1 LANNFGGSFADA
13 FEKSY
18 ATSSNNYSDMMRDK
32 IKQDQQKADQKYKA
46 TTLMHSNIAMA
57 SELPDKDMAK
67 KILGIIESVGADPD
81 SQKNIGE
88 MIQKSMMPKE
98 AINVYNVGQSGDLV
112 QAGQVPAGS
121 KVFKKA
127 LTADEVG
134 ARTEASEGVKYDFK
148 RKDAFAKI
156 QEQVISKGI
165 DMTAEEKAKLVSAK
179 QGQKSLV
186 EARAMLE
193 SENFVRLII
202 QADTGAIGKLS
213 TAGETNLRKYNT
225 AITDT
230 IFNYVFAKS
239 GAQVSDKERRA
250 FEEIYGAKIGDTID
264 VVKYK
269 AGKLQDFFDITE
281 QVMDPNQVAGLTVA
295 QTTQR
300 LKDIKSQLDE
310 LGASPENS
318 ELIIDSIKNKAFN
331 SDDMVTIYSKSGKS
345 KKVSKEEAKKM
356 GVKGV

>member
-1 LANNFGGSFADA
+1 MANFGGSFADA

-18 ATSSNNYSDMMRDK
+18 NTSSNNYSDQIRDK
-32 IKQDQQKADQKYKA
+32 IKQDQLKASEKYKA
-46 TTLMHSNIAMA
+46 TTTMHSNIAMA
-57 SELPDKDMAK
+57 SGLKDADMAK
-67 KILGIIESVGADPD
+67 KIVGIIESVGEDFD
-81 SQKNIGE
+81 TQRNIGE
-88 MIQKSMMPKE
+88 MIAKQMAPPV
-98 AINVYNVGQSGDLV
+98 NVYNVGQSGDLM

-134 ARTEASEGVKYDFK
+134 ARTEASEDVKYDYK

-156 QEQVISKGI
+156 QEQVISKGM

-179 QGQKSLV
+179 QGQKSLG
-186 EARAMLE
+186 EARELLD
-193 SENFVRLII
+193 SEDFIALVF
-202 QADTGAIGKLS
+202 QADGGAIGKLS
-213 TAGETNLRKYNT
+213 TAGQTNLRKYNT

-230 IFNYVFAKS
+230 VFNYVFAKS

-250 FEEIYGAKIGDTID
+250 FEEIYGAKIGDTKD

-269 AGKLQDFFDITE
+269 ANKLEDFFNITE

-295 QTTQR
+295 ETTQR
-300 LKDIKSQLDE
+300 LKEIKSQLDE
-310 LGASPENS
+310 LGASPES
-318 ELIIDSIKNKAFN
+318 SKLIIDSIKNKAFN